1 MTRETLP
8 SELVLTLDD
17 LAPLLHRPRSTVS
30 AHVARL
36 MEQHGFPQ
44 PLPLARPRVWSRP
57 QVEAWIAGAP
67 AAGNLPAQRVPA
79 EDPRLSPEAIA
90 TSRQRLEA
98 RYGGRA

>member
-1 MTRETLP
+1 MTRETIP

-36 MEQHGFPQ
+36 MGRHGFPQ

-57 QVEAWIAGAP
+57 QVQAWIAGGPASGAGRAP
-67 AAGNLPAQRVPA
+67 AQ
-79 EDPRLSPEAIA
+79 DPRLSPEAIA